1 MKRFGLMASMIVT
14 GFVIQT
20 SLLGFFNIFRTIPN
34 IPLMLV
40 VIFSMMSDGV
50 TGGILGIMTGVLYDT
65 MIYDVFGIHTVI
77 FFVIGALIGNYSE
90 YMLRENSASYAV
102 VTAISTAVMH
112 FLTYLILFFLRYKV
126 GNAGGILYGIVI
138 EILLNT
144 VLVVFLLK
152 VVVRVFNKLNVK

>member
-20 SLLGFFNIFRTIPN
+20 SLLGFFNIFGAIPN

-77 FFVIGALIGNYSE
+77 FLVIGALIGNYSE

-102 VTAISTAVMH
+102 VTAISTVVMH

-152 VVVRVFNKLNVK
+152 VVIRVFNKLNVK

>member
-20 SLLGFFNIFRTIPN
+20 SFIGFFNIFGAIPN

-112 FLTYLILFFLRYKV
+112 FLMYLILFFLRYKV

-144 VLVVFLLK
+144 VLVIFLLK
-152 VVVRVFNKLNVK
+152 VVIRVFNKLNVK

>member
-1 MKRFGLMASMIVT
+1 MIVT

-20 SLLGFFNIFRTIPN
+20 SLLGFFNIFGAIPN

-50 TGGILGIMTGVLYDT
+50 TGGIFGIMTGVLYDT

-112 FLTYLILFFLRYKV
+112 FLMYLILFFLRYKV

-144 VLVVFLLK
+144 VLVIFLLK
-152 VVVRVFNKLNVK
+152 VVIRVFNKLNVK

>member
-1 MKRFGLMASMIVT
+1 MKKFGLMASMIVT

-20 SLLGFFNIFRTIPN
+20 SLLGFFNIFGVIPN
-34 IPLMLV
+34 ISLMLV

-144 VLVVFLLK
+144 VLVIFLLK
-152 VVVRVFNKLNVK
+152 VVIRVFNKLNVK

>member
-1 MKRFGLMASMIVT
+1 MIVT

-20 SLLGFFNIFRTIPN
+20 SLLGFFNIFRAIPN

-102 VTAISTAVMH
+102 VAAISTAVMH

-152 VVVRVFNKLNVK
+152 VVIRVFNKLNVK

>member
-20 SLLGFFNIFRTIPN
+20 SLLGFFNIFGAIPN

-152 VVVRVFNKLNVK
+152 VVIRVFNKLNVK